1 MHMRHAGF
9 PGQPDP
15 TRLVLRKDIAHT
27 LCPGKLSTQWILAQ
41 CASNTDRPQQ
51 RQAIMASG
59 RDRVQVLAGHFASSS
74 TEGQTL
80 DIQAQFTRATAPML
94 AGQVRNHSASAD
106 CERSAQTVRA
116 CRSRSLLVQ
125 ARVWELQ
132 QPSSSLS
139 MAPKWWSQTSI
150 VTSLNRYCTTQLY
163 IRSLQLPQWNTRHC
177 LQVASEIREAGG
189 QAMSVPGDVTAEGF
203 ASKIIKA
210 TIDKYGALH
219 ILVNNAGQ
227 QSLVLMQTDPCTM
240 LHVCRRGFLGPKT
253 ALSALHCYSQTTT
266 VFFLPLSTNDCAE
279 VERICHKLYSFVT
292 QNLLPLSH
300 RVHMGRSHT
309 QNAFQSMGCN
319 ACCTSDSTLQAHT
332 SCHPLHERRS
342 KGRDAEAWQS
352 SAKEHHQCVFY
363 KRHSWECWSSQL
375 CYGECHY
382 TAMMVQ
388 LQCVDGPVFGMA
400 VVALDS
406 PACMLC

>member
-1 MHMRHAGF
+1 MRHAGF

-27 LCPGKLSTQWILAQ
+27 LCPGKLSTQWILAH

-139 MAPKWWSQTSI
+139 MVPKWWSQTSI
-150 VTSLNRYCTTQLY
+150 VRSLNRYCITQLY
-163 IRSLQLPQWNTRHC
+163 IRPFGPQCNMRRC
-177 LQVASEIREAGG
+177 LQVASEIREAAGE
-189 QAMSVPGDVTAEGF
+189 AMSLPGDVTAEGF
-203 ASKIIKA
+203 ASKIVKA

-227 QSLVLMQTDPCTM
+227 RSLVLLHTGLSPAQRCTSA
-240 LHVCRRGFLGPKT
+240 VVRRFHR
-253 ALSALHCYSQTTT
+253 AQHSSVSSAL
-266 VFFLPLSTNDCAE
+266 L
-279 VERICHKLYSFVT
+279 
-292 QNLLPLSH
+292 
-300 RVHMGRSHT
+300 
-309 QNAFQSMGCN
+309 
-319 ACCTSDSTLQAHT
+319 
-332 SCHPLHERRS
+332 
-342 KGRDAEAWQS
+342 
-352 SAKEHHQCVFY
+352 
-363 KRHSWECWSSQL
+363 
-375 CYGECHY
+375 
-382 TAMMVQ
+382 
-388 LQCVDGPVFGMA
+388 
-400 VVALDS
+400 
-406 PACMLC
+406 